1 MVFFIQEYILSGRKH
16 LENLWRTDLN
26 ILSSTASPFS
36 ADRGP
41 WGSRETFPDQQNLS
55 PSAPHAC
62 TIGPSLEF
70 LFKAHKIW
78 ISYLAL
84 KTQKFWW
91 QMFWRATELLPRSM
105 RWIFQL
111 ERVPVH
117 TMDGSL
123 RAILD
128 WFRSLALHLNISI
141 QTTPLF
147 VKSRSSS
154 VLTKACFKWKRWV
167 DCALIA
173 NNIIVRFEFAMLFYT
188 NISIGH
194 LQNGCF

>member
-70 LFKAHKIW
+70 LFKAHKI
-78 ISYLAL
+78 
-84 KTQKFWW
+84 
-91 QMFWRATELLPRSM
+91 
-105 RWIFQL
+105 
-111 ERVPVH
+111 
-117 TMDGSL
+117 
-123 RAILD
+123 
-128 WFRSLALHLNISI
+128 
-141 QTTPLF
+141 
-147 VKSRSSS
+147 
-154 VLTKACFKWKRWV
+154 
-167 DCALIA
+167 
-173 NNIIVRFEFAMLFYT
+173 
-188 NISIGH
+188 
-194 LQNGCF
+194 